1 MGKFSVLSMA
11 TGYVSYTK
19 FNQALISSYIRPGD
33 IVIDATCGK
42 GFDSLFL
49 AKSSLLTSSSGKLYC
64 MDIQQEAI
72 EHTKRRLELNGFTN
86 IDYCDRISYICQS
99 HETFP
104 NMITPN
110 SMSCIMYN
118 LGYLPN
124 PKKVLNKALI
134 TTAETTLNSLKQAT
148 KLIKPGGI
156 ISIMAYRG
164 HPGGEEEAQAVLTYL
179 ESLPD
184 GWRLVRHESATSKVA
199 PLILLATN
207 TATS

>member
-11 TGYVSYTK
+11 TGCVSYTK

-42 GFDSLFL
+42 GLDSLFL
-49 AKSSLLTSSSGKLYC
+49 AKSTLLTSSSGKLYC

-72 EHTKRRLELNGFTN
+72 EHTLRRLEVNGFTN
-86 IDYCDRISYICQS
+86 FDYGDRISYICQS

-104 NMITPN
+104 SSIYPN
-110 SMSCIMYN
+110 SVSCIMYN

-134 TTAETTLNSLKQAT
+134 TTAETTLNSLKEAT
-148 KLIKPGGI
+148 KLIKPNGI

-164 HPGGEEEAQAVLTYL
+164 HSGGEEEAQAVLTYL

-184 GWRLVRHESATSKVA
+184 EWRLVRHESTTSKVA

-207 TATS
+207 TAGS

>member
-33 IVIDATCGK
+33 IVVDATCGK

-49 AKSSLLTSSSGKLYC
+49 AKSTLLTSSSGKLVC
-64 MDIQQEAI
+64 MDLQQEAI
-72 EHTKRRLELNGFTN
+72 EHTKRRLEVNGF
-86 IDYCDRISYICQS
+86 DYGDRISYICQS

-104 NMITPN
+104 SFICPN
-110 SMSCIMYN
+110 SVSCIMYN

-124 PKKVLNKALI
+124 PKKILNKALI

-164 HPGGEEEAQAVLTYL
+164 HPGGEEEAKAVLTYL
-179 ESLPD
+179 ETLPD
-184 GWRLVRHESATSKVA
+184 DWRLVRHESTTSKVA

-207 TATS
+207 TAGS